1 MISCDRIYSLICND
15 DAADRA
21 ATLYNRAMVAFI
33 MASLVPL
40 CFKGSNAVFEA
51 IEYVCVA
58 ADYQL
63 KRDGISFAIHPF
75 TPMAIIDLL
84 SILPCFIML
93 NPAFKT
99 LRLLRVLRAL
109 RAFKLIRYSRSAQAL
124 LSAITNQR
132 QQLFIVLLLSLAYV
146 ATCAIV
152 IFNVE
157 LGTFPSI
164 FDALY
169 WSVVS
174 LTTVGYGDLYPVSD
188 AGRAIVMA
196 SSFMGIAIV
205 ALPSGIITAGLLEE
219 LKEEE

>member
-1 MISCDRIYSLICND
+1 MISRDRIYSLICND

-33 MASLVPL
+33 VASLVPL
-40 CFKGSNAVFEA
+40 W
-51 IEYVCVA
+51 
-58 ADYQL
+58 
-63 KRDGISFAIHPF
+63 
-75 TPMAIIDLL
+75 
-84 SILPCFIML
+84 
-93 NPAFKT
+93 
-99 LRLLRVLRAL
+99 LRAL

-132 QQLFIVLLLSLAYV
+132 QQLFIVLLLSLAYT

-157 LGTFPSI
+157 PGTFPSI

-188 AGRAIVMA
+188 AGRAIAMA

-205 ALPSGIITAGLLEE
+205 ALPSGIITTGLLEK